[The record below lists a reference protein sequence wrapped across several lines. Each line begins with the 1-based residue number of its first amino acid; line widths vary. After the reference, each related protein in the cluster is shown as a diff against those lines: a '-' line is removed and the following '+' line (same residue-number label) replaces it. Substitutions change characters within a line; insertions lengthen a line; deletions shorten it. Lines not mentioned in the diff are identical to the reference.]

1 MIPFFFGDQDRQ
13 LFGLFQAG
21 KDNPGSGDTV
31 ALLCNPFG
39 QETVR
44 THRMYRVL
52 ADRLARS
59 GVDVLRFDY
68 HATGD
73 SPGDDNEGES
83 EGWALDLASAH
94 EELLRRSRASRIVW
108 LGARLGATLAIKASI
123 AVERA
128 PDRLILWEP
137 IVDGR
142 AYLRELADRH
152 VQTLKSSFNAPA
164 HLWAG
169 RLESNALSHGR
180 EGVGFEIGDALRAQL
195 AVLTTGSLPRPRGS
209 RCDLI
214 EHGGRPAV
222 VALAQAWRSE
232 GLDVHEIVLNH
243 DFDWLAAEALNT
255 ALVPTEAVQ
264 LLSQLVTSDK

>member
-1 MIPFFFGDQDRQ
+1 MTPFFFGAEDRQ
-13 LFGLFQAG
+13 LFGLFQ
-21 KDNPGSGDTV
+21 SGRGASSTGGTA

-44 THRMYRVL
+44 SHRMYRVL

-73 SPGDDNEGES
+73 SPGEDEDGEP
-83 EGWALDLASAH
+83 EGWTADLVLAH
-94 EELLRRSRASRIVW
+94 AELLSRSKATRVVW

-123 AVERA
+123 TAERA
-128 PDRLILWEP
+128 PDTLILWEP
-137 IVDGR
+137 IVEGR

-152 VQTLKSSFNAPA
+152 IQTLRSSFNAPA
-164 HLWAG
+164 HLWAR
-169 RLESNALSHGR
+169 RLESGAMGLGR
-180 EGVGFEIGDALRAQL
+180 EGVGFELGDALRSQL
-195 AVLTTGSLPRPRGS
+195 AALTAGSLPRPRGR

-214 EHGGRPAV
+214 EHGDRPPVA
-222 VALAQAWRSE
+222 ALAQAWRNE
-232 GLDVHEIVLNH
+232 GLDVHEIVLRH

-255 ALVPTEAVQ
+255 ALVPTEAIQ
-264 LLSQLVTSDK
+264 LLSQLVVDDK